1 MSIQKRIVQ
10 GHNVLELAHLQ
21 PLKPA
26 HRGEPRV
33 CCHCGHRVNNSTQ
46 TAAICCRCEDAGL
59 EVPLPLV
66 EMTPPPA
73 PVLTDDVLRRHM
85 PQDVLRDALQ
95 AHFGSMALAARY
107 LGLVD
112 KGLYNY
118 TSKHFRPKYHSLPQK
133 HIDRLNA
140 WVRGEVK

>member
-10 GHNVLELAHLQ
+10 GHNVLELAHLRAGRQ
-21 PLKPA
+21 YPA
-26 HRGEPRV
+26 GRR
-33 CCHCGHRVNNSTQ
+33 CYHCDGPVNRYQ
-46 TAAICCRCEDAGL
+46 EAAICCRCEDAGL
-59 EVPLPLV
+59 EPPLPLV

-73 PVLTDDVLRRHM
+73 PVLTDDVFRRHM

-95 AHFGSMALAARY
+95 EHFGSMAKAAQF

-112 KGLYNY
+112 NGLYNY

-140 WVRGEVK
+140 YVRGEVK

>member
-10 GHNVLELAHLQ
+10 GHNVLELSHLREVRAHE
-21 PLKPA
+21 A
-26 HRGEPRV
+26 GRH
-33 CCHCGHRVNNSTQ
+33 CFHCGQPVNRYQ
-46 TAAICCRCEDAGL
+46 EAAICCRCEDAGL
-59 EVPLPLV
+59 EVPLPQIEV
-66 EMTPPPA
+66 A
-73 PVLTDDVLRRHM
+73 QPVALTEDVFRRHM

-95 AHFGSMALAARY
+95 EHFGSMALAARY

-140 WVRGEVK
+140 YVRGEVK

>member
-1 MSIQKRIVQ
+1 VSIQKRIVH
-10 GHNVLELAHLQ
+10 GHNVLELAHLRAGRQ
-21 PLKPA
+21 YPA
-26 HRGEPRV
+26 GRR
-33 CCHCGHRVNNSTQ
+33 CYHCGQPVNRYQ
-46 TAAICCRCEDAGL
+46 EAAICCRCEDAGL
-59 EVPLPLV
+59 EVPLPQIEV
-66 EMTPPPA
+66 A
-73 PVLTDDVLRRHM
+73 QPVALTEDVFHRHM
-85 PQDVLRDALQ
+85 PKDVLRDALQ

-140 WVRGEVK
+140 YVRGEVK